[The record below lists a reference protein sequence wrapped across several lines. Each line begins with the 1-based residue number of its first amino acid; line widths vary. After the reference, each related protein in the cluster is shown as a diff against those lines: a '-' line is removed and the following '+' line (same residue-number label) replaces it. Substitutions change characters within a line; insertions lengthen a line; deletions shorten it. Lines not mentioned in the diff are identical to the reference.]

1 MLDFDLKERVRT
13 AIDIVDVVSASLT
26 VVPKGRMLAAHCPWH
41 DDRSPSLTIN
51 QERQSWKCWV
61 CDIGGDIFS
70 FVMKRDGVDF
80 VTALK
85 TLAEQAG
92 IEFRQGPQAKP
103 GSAQDK
109 STLLAAVKAVAEA
122 YYQQLDSPQTDDA
135 KIAAEYLASRGIDDS
150 LRKQFHIGFAPD
162 SWDFATSLLA
172 KQNFRPEIAA
182 AAGVALK
189 RREKEGSYDL
199 FRGRLMFPI
208 HDLQHRTIS
217 MGGRVIP
224 EIARRHGD
232 RAGGKYINGP
242 ETLLFRKSQQ
252 LYGLDQARDS
262 IRKSGHAFV
271 MEGYTDV
278 IAAHKAGLQSAVA
291 VLGTALGSDHVKLL
305 KRLTQ
310 QVYLV
315 LDGDAAGQ
323 RRAEEVLELFVS
335 ANADLRVIT
344 LSEGM
349 DPADFLE
356 QQGKTAFEALL
367 EKAPDALQHKLQVLT
382 AGVDLTHDTHAV
394 TTAIDKVI
402 SILAKAKS
410 LDPIKEDQIL
420 LRLSK
425 TFGITADRLNENLKQ
440 KRTEARQKKY
450 NASKFSQSKKS
461 HPGQKGPQ
469 FGTAGLPSSTGQGLP
484 SPVPAAKSGFNAAAP
499 IDPNQLLSEVDNG
512 DDQAWH
518 HSDFDPAQ
526 YGYVNEGLG
535 PDAGIVLPGS
545 GAHINHSAPQ
555 YQPLS
560 GLDKE
565 LFSAIIESPG
575 LAAMAV
581 EAIDPD
587 WLDTWTAKVIFGV
600 YQELDLE
607 GKELD
612 VESLMLVIENEF
624 IKNEIVTLQFT
635 MIEKSKASALTPE
648 QRYQEILKQY
658 AKRQNAQ
665 ELLQKIAH
673 LESSDL
679 KEEEAVE
686 LLESL
691 FEAERNRQ
699 QLDQS

>member
-13 AIDIVDVVSASLT
+13 AIDIVDVVSATLT
-26 VVPKGRMLAAHCPWH
+26 VVPKGRVLAAHCPWH

-61 CDIGGDIFS
+61 CDIGGDVFS

-92 IEFRQGPQAKP
+92 IEFQRGPQAKP

-109 STLLAAVKAVAEA
+109 STLLAAVKAVSEA

-135 KIAAEYLASRGIDDS
+135 KIAADYLAGRGIDAS

-208 HDLQHRTIS
+208 LDMQHRQIS

-224 EIARRHGD
+224 EIAKRHGD

-252 LYGLDQARDS
+252 LYGLDQAREA
-262 IRKSGHAFV
+262 IRKSGHALV

-344 LSEGM
+344 LPEGM

-356 QQGKTAFEALL
+356 QHGKTAFEALL
-367 EKAPDALQHKLQVLT
+367 KKAPDALQHKLQTLT
-382 AGVDLTHDTHAV
+382 AGIDLTHDTHAV
-394 TTAIDKVI
+394 TTAIDTVTG
-402 SILAKAKS
+402 ILGKAKS
-410 LDPIKEDQIL
+410 LDPIKQDQIL

-425 TFGITADRLNENLKQ
+425 TFGIGIERLNEKLQ
-440 KRTEARQKKY
+440 DKRQEARRRQN
-450 NASKFSQSKKS
+450 NAAKFSQAKKHAPQNGNQRAGS
-461 HPGQKGPQ
+461 PQQAQTNQQAQPPG
-469 FGTAGLPSSTGQGLP
+469 ANGLHAVV
-484 SPVPAAKSGFNAAAP
+484 PV
-499 IDPNQLLSEVDNG
+499 DPNQLLSEVESG
-512 DDQAWH
+512 DDHVWH
-518 HSDFDPAQ
+518 ETGFDPAQ
-526 YGYVNEGLG
+526 YGAVNEPL
-535 PDAGIVLPGS
+535 PPGS
-545 GAHINHSAPQ
+545 TVDSFGGSPGNASASELERPQ

-565 LFSAIIESPG
+565 LLESIIESPG

-581 EAIDPD
+581 EAIDPE
-587 WLDTWTAKVIFGV
+587 WLDTWTAKTIFGI
-600 YQELDLE
+600 YQELEFE
-607 GKELD
+607 GRELD
-612 VESLMLVIENEF
+612 VESLMLAIENEF
-624 IKNEIVTLQFT
+624 LKNEIATLQFT
-635 MIEKSKASALTPE
+635 LVEKSSASTLTPE
-648 QRYQEILKQY
+648 QRYQELMKQFG
-658 AKRQNAQ
+658 KRQSEA
-665 ELLQKIAH
+665 ERLRKIAD
-673 LESSDL
+673 LESASLEADEELEVL
-679 KEEEAVE
+679 KN
-686 LLESL
+686 L
-691 FEAERNRQ
+691 FDTERNRQ